1 MNLFK
6 RAIGLV
12 TCSVMLMTPLLASAG
27 NGNAITLIE
36 QQDRLI
42 ECHPGKPVS
51 VKRGFSQLTGLKNTE
66 SYQPVLVEFYNEN
79 GGVYATAPRG
89 IGEAS
94 VIYEYQ
100 VSTNG
105 QTGIAALFQ
114 DGLPERVGP
123 IGDASV
129 GGMLI
134 QTDWNCGYVYHD
146 LPLNADGTSSDLAY
160 SLQSWIDSNALVHGN
175 DLFPANVSSVKEWKR
190 CFYSDASMIIG
201 QNNYVDTSGIK
212 AILERKGHIP
222 KAPSFRFFNPEKY
235 VEADDAIPV
244 SEVDIRT
251 ASKIYSSGFVYDR
264 DSCEYA
270 RWVGESNQYGD
281 VSEDKQLVVANVI
294 VQRVDYTVADKNMAP
309 SVIGKGNADIFTMGQ
324 YIEGYW
330 VRDSMDAHTEYFDS
344 NGDPVMLAPGTTYIL
359 LLSNST
365 SVVILNY

>member
-1 MNLFK
+1 MIPFK
-6 RAIGLV
+6 RVIGLIA
-12 TCSVMLMTPLLASAG
+12 CSIMLTVPLLAFAG

-51 VKRGFSQLTGLKNTE
+51 VKRGISQLTGLKTTE
-66 SYQPVLVEFYNEN
+66 SYQPVLVEFYNVN
-79 GGVYATAPRG
+79 GGVYATAPKG

-94 VIYEYQ
+94 IIYEYQ
-100 VSTNG
+100 VNTNG

-129 GGMLI
+129 GGMMI
-134 QTDWNCGYVYHD
+134 QTDWDCGYVYHD
-146 LPLNADGTSSDLAY
+146 LPSNVDGTYSNLAY
-160 SLQSWIDSNALVHGN
+160 SLQAWIDSNALIHGI

-201 QNNYVDTSGIK
+201 QNYYVDTSGIK
-212 AILERKGHIP
+212 AILERKKHLP
-222 KAPSFRFFNPEKY
+222 KDIVFRFFDPDKY
-235 VEADDAIPV
+235 DEEDDAIPV

-264 DSCEYA
+264 DCREYA

-309 SVIGKGNADIFTMGQ
+309 SVIGKGNADIFTMGK

-330 VRDSMDAHTEYFDS
+330 VRDSMDTHTQYYDS
-344 NGDPVMLAPGTTYIL
+344 NGDPVVLAPGTTYIL